1 MSIRKILN
9 FYLGLTLTLTLV
21 SALSYSD
28 SVKYYASVFSS
39 GMFGIL
45 GDIENSGGFKNVSP
59 LNTSVTYSDLS
70 TQSKS
75 NFYSQNNN
83 SAVLNFDI
91 VNNPEKSF
99 AKEGANG
106 VNIMSFRF
114 KPQDQD
120 FYLKNLTLKITGA
133 SPNSIK
139 SAQLTSDETV
149 LSTGDEV
156 DEYLHFKNID
166 YRLNAGDEGILNV
179 ILDLNENLKVGNR
192 LRLDIET
199 PDDIEIEVGENP
211 YKINGYYPINGKYL
225 SIVQARP

>member
-1 MSIRKILN
+1 MNIKKILN
-9 FYLGLTLTLTLV
+9 FYLVLILTLTMG

-39 GMFGIL
+39 GVWGIL
-45 GDIENSGGFKNVSP
+45 GDIENSGGYKNVSP
-59 LNTSVTYSDLS
+59 LNTSVTYADLS
-70 TQSKS
+70 TRNGS

-99 AKEGANG
+99 AKPGANG
-106 VNIMSFRF
+106 VNIMSFIF

-120 FYLKNLTLKITGA
+120 FRLKNLTLKIAGA
-133 SPNSIK
+133 SPDSIK

-166 YRLNAGDEGILNV
+166 YRLTAGTEGVLNV
-179 ILDLNENLKVGNR
+179 VLYLNENSKVGDR

-199 PDDIEIEVGENP
+199 PDDIEIEVSESP
-211 YKINGYYPINGKYL
+211 YKINGYYPIKGKYL
-225 SIVQARP
+225 SIVQSR